1 MRLQVSRTKRPEKMS
16 ILLYC
21 VTGEFASR
29 DVGCGVAGRPVLRC
43 TQAGVEALFSE
54 NASAESWAGAS
65 LKQSAREFHN
75 VLQRA
80 FAAHAL
86 VPFRFPTLMRDEQEL
101 STHLQDSAA
110 EYAAQLTKFEHSVQ
124 MDITITCTNPSS
136 PTALHASG
144 AEYLRSRQNQFDE
157 LQLIAQR
164 IQELANETVQSWRD
178 RPASSTLKL
187 FSLVNRGSVNAF
199 RERLNRLSVPQSLN
213 VRVSGPWPVTEFL
226 ELKQR

>member
-1 MRLQVSRTKRPEKMS
+1 MS

-21 VTGEFASR
+21 ITEEFASS
-29 DVGCGVAGRPVLRC
+29 DVGSGVAGRPIRRC

-54 NASAESWAGAS
+54 NTSAESWTGAS

-75 VLQRA
+75 VLHRA
-80 FAAHAL
+80 FAAHAV

-101 STHLQDSAA
+101 STHLQESAA
-110 EYAAQLTKFEHSVQ
+110 EYAAQLRKFRDSVQ
-124 MDITITCTNPSS
+124 MSITITYTEPIS
-136 PTALHASG
+136 PATSHASG

-157 LQLIAQR
+157 LQFIAKQ
-164 IQELANETVQSWRD
+164 IHELASETVQSWRD
-178 RPASSTLKL
+178 RPPSSTLKL
-187 FSLVNRGSVNAF
+187 FSLVNRDSVDAF